1 MQKTIYWFRNDLR
14 LHDNESLLKATQLGE
29 VVSVYV
35 FDERQF
41 AETSLGFKKTGALR
55 TKFLIESVAD
65 LRESLRK
72 LGSDLVVKI
81 GKPEII
87 VAEIA
92 EKIDAKFVFAAQEA
106 TSEETI
112 CDQKLRENLA
122 KSNAEL
128 RLCWQSTLFHRDD
141 IPFHINN
148 LPDIFTEFRKAVEK
162 QSRVRPC
169 VPRPS
174 KFSQFSDESNLP
186 TLKTFGF
193 DEDTKADNR
202 SVLQFIGG
210 ETEALKRLN
219 TYIWTQDLLKV
230 YKETRNGLIGADYS
244 SKFSAWL
251 GSGCISPRKIYE
263 EVQKYERSRVKNQ
276 STYWLIFELIW
287 RDYFRFVALKF
298 GDKIFKVEGIR
309 EEKIDWKDDKINF
322 HKWLNGETGVPFVD
336 ANMREL
342 KLTGFMSN
350 RGRQNVA
357 SFLTKDLKIDWRW
370 GARWFESQLVDYD
383 VASNW
388 GNWCYIAGVGN
399 DPRENRYFSILKQ
412 ANNYDA
418 NGDYVKLWLPELKD
432 VPLKNLHI
440 TADLAKTYG
449 VDYPKAIVNPE
460 KWLRKFER

>member
-1 MQKTIYWFRNDLR
+1 L
-14 LHDNESLLKATQLGE
+14 
-29 VVSVYV
+29 
-35 FDERQF
+35 
-41 AETSLGFKKTGALR
+41 
-55 TKFLIESVAD
+55 
-65 LRESLRK
+65 
-72 LGSDLVVKI
+72 
-81 GKPEII
+81 
-87 VAEIA
+87 
-92 EKIDAKFVFAAQEA
+92 
-106 TSEETI
+106 
-112 CDQKLRENLA
+112 
-122 KSNAEL
+122 
-128 RLCWQSTLFHRDD
+128 
-141 IPFHINN
+141 
-148 LPDIFTEFRKAVEK
+148 
-162 QSRVRPC
+162 
-169 VPRPS
+169 RPS
-174 KFSQFSDESNLP
+174 KFLQFSDADELP

-193 DEDTKADNR
+193 DEEIEADNR

-219 TYIWTQDLLKV
+219 AYIWTQDLLKT

-251 GSGCISPRKIYE
+251 GLGCLSPRKIYE
-263 EVQKYERSRVKNQ
+263 EIQKYERSRVKNQ

-309 EEKIDWKDDKINF
+309 EENIDWKHDKVNF
-322 HKWLNGETGVPFVD
+322 YKWLNGETGIPFVD

-350 RGRQNVA
+350 RGRQNVT

-370 GARWFESQLVDYD
+370 GAKWFESQLVDYD

-418 NGDYVKLWLPELKD
+418 NGEYVKLWLPELKD

-449 VDYPKAIVNPE
+449 VNYPKAIVNPE
-460 KWLRKFER
+460 KWLRKYA